1 MLIQEPGR
9 LTDRIDFLGTGKICL
24 YLLKG
29 EDAMIISGG
38 MSWVVPSL
46 ERQVSSIDF
55 NKVRYLVIPH
65 SHFDHWG
72 AVPYL
77 KGKFPHIQILASARS
92 KELLSKEKVV
102 SAAATANKELI

>member
-1 MLIQEPGR
+1 
-9 LTDRIDFLGTGKICL
+9 
-24 YLLKG
+24 
-29 EDAMIISGG
+29 MIISGG

-46 ERQVSSIDF
+46 ERKFSAIDF
-55 NKVRYLVIPH
+55 DSNKVRYLGIPH

-102 SAAATANKELI
+102 SAAATANKELIKKLGLESECKKFHLQFDGIQVDQV

>member
-9 LTDRIDFLGTGKICL
+9 VTDRIDFLGTPKICL

-46 ERQVSSIDF
+46 ARQFSAIDF
-55 NKVRYLVIPH
+55 DFKKVRYLVIPH

-77 KGKFPHIQILASARS
+77 KGKFPHMRT
-92 KELLSKEKVV
+92 VP
-102 SAAATANKELI
+102 